1 MKKAIAAAAVGLL
14 LVAGQAAAAQNT
26 AAVNVG
32 DRIGVDAGEASEFTS
47 IPMPV
52 LLIGAAVLAATVIVI
67 GEDDGD
73 SD

>member
-26 AAVNVG
+26 AAVSVG
-32 DRIGVDAGEASEFTS
+32 DRIGAEAGEASEFAG
-47 IPMPV
+47 IPVPV